1 MNFSFTET
9 PGLKLDNKQI
19 YLYNEKDRL
28 ALKTMV
34 KNRPDLVK
42 KWQSSLNEFALLA
55 DGKWF
60 NAGRPEFGTIGIF
73 SKFFNSCI
81 FFKILWYYT
90 NTVFLRTR

>member
-1 MNFSFTET
+1 
-9 PGLKLDNKQI
+9 
-19 YLYNEKDRL
+19 
-28 ALKTMV
+28 MV

-73 SKFFNSCI
+73 SKFFCLDI
-81 FFKILWYYT
+81 KDTKTVDDLYPDGFKI
-90 NTVFLRTR
+90 